1 MYYDRNLNGKNRR
14 IKNLLAAFFILT
26 VLFTMT
32 AFAEN
37 QPTAANQPTVAEGEK
52 IPVFNCEED
61 FGIRKALAMLG
72 SMCGKNIVPSP
83 AVDGQLAFR
92 SLRDVTFEEALNA
105 ILGDNFVYKEDG
117 NLIKVYTKDEYKKIM
132 ENPERRIYKVF
143 TLYYISAAEGMKLVS
158 PVLSSNAVVQAS
170 TPVERVATT
179 GDSIT
184 SGSDSGDTMALND
197 TLVILDYPEKVAEA
211 EKLLKQLDVR
221 PKQVLVEAAI
231 LSANLS
237 EGMKLGIDLNFF
249 NGVSLNGSSTA
260 SQIGS
265 TDQVSTATTTPI
277 AQIAAG
283 GQGTPVET
291 TGFAAVGGT
300 GLRIGVTSGDFAA
313 FITALEAVTDTT
325 LLANPKILAVNKQ
338 LGQVYIGTKIGYVSQ
353 TTQNQ
358 TSTTQQ
364 VQFLDTGTKLSFIP
378 FISDDGYIRM
388 TIHPKDS
395 SGTLKSD
402 NIPDETS
409 TELATNV
416 IVKDGQTIVIGGL
429 FRDVTVTS
437 RSQIPILGDIPLL
450 GVAFRGTTDSV
461 TRQEV
466 IILLTPHIIDGPD
479 DANNTAREEDIS
491 RKRYAAK
498 EELQWFSRS
507 RTAEDQ
513 YEVAAKLYK
522 MGDSVGALRHLDAAL
537 ALRPSYIEAL
547 RLKDTIISQT
557 NPDEENNQGRKAV
570 ESIEKK
576 EAPEWRRW

>member
-1 MYYDRNLNGKNRR
+1 MYFNRNLNGKNR
-14 IKNLLAAFFILT
+14 IKKNLLAVCFILT

-32 AFAEN
+32 AFAAS
-37 QPTAANQPTVAEGEK
+37 QSAAPNQPTVGKGEK

-72 SMCGKNIVPSP
+72 SMCGRNIVPSP

-92 SLRDVTFEEALNA
+92 SLRDVTFEEAMNA
-105 ILGDNFVYKEDG
+105 ILGDNFVYREEG
-117 NLIKVYTKDEYKKIM
+117 NLIKVYTKDEYTKIM
-132 ENPERRIYKVF
+132 ENPDRRVYKVF
-143 TLYYISAAEGMKLVS
+143 TLYYISAAEASKLIS
-158 PVLSSNAVVQAS
+158 PILSANAVVQAS
-170 TPVERVATT
+170 TPSEKVATT

-184 SGSDSGDTMALND
+184 SGSDAGDTMALND

-211 EKLLKQLDVR
+211 EKLVKQLDVR
-221 PKQVLVEAAI
+221 PQQVLVEAAI
-231 LSANLS
+231 LSANLA
-237 EGMKLGIDLNFF
+237 EGMKLGVDLNFF
-249 NGVSLNGSSTA
+249 NGVSLTGSTSQG
-260 SQIGS
+260 QIGS
-265 TDQVSTATTTPI
+265 TDQISTTATTPI
-277 AQIAAG
+277 AQVAAG
-283 GQGTPVET
+283 GPGTPIET
-291 TGFAAVGGT
+291 TGFAAIGGS
-300 GLRIGVTSGDFAA
+300 GLRIGVTSRDFAA
-313 FITALEAVTDTT
+313 FITALEESTDTT

-395 SGTLKSD
+395 SGTLKAD

-409 TELATNV
+409 TELATNI

-437 RSQIPILGDIPLL
+437 RSQIPLLGDLPLI
-450 GVAFRGTTDSV
+450 GAAFRGTTDTV
-461 TRQEV
+461 QRQEV
-466 IILLTPHIIDGPD
+466 IILLTPHIINGPD
-479 DANNTAREEDIS
+479 DGNSVAKVEDIN
-491 RKRYAAK
+491 RKRYGAK

-513 YEVAAKLYK
+513 YETAAKLYK
-522 MGDSVGALRHLDAAL
+522 LGDSEGALKHLNAAL
-537 ALRPSYIEAL
+537 ALRPSYMEAL
-547 RLKDTIISQT
+547 RLKDNILSQID
-557 NPDEENNQGRKAV
+557 PDKESSQGYKATESV
-570 ESIEKK
+570 EMK
-576 EAPEWRRW
+576 ESPEWRRY